1 MKIGTR
7 LYAFDD
13 DCKVYYIGTDGT
25 LIASAPASIGKD
37 TNDQVW
43 FKLTDGLLSTVF
55 IKVVDET
62 SSAVTPSG
70 NNVTVSLASAGN
82 VVTLTV
88 ANASGAPDTTA
99 WSAQMKITNTQ
110 TGLVSYVNLAGGSA
124 ITAGSSDTSNTLSS
138 VSINLYQAIVTING
152 VTLTSNTVAG

>member
-1 MKIGTR
+1 MKIGTK

-37 TNDQVW
+37 ANDQVW

-55 IKVVDET
+55 IKVFDET
-62 SSAVTPSG
+62 FAVTPTG

-82 VVTLTV
+82 VVTGPWLM
-88 ANASGAPDTTA
+88 P
-99 WSAQMKITNTQ
+99 
-110 TGLVSYVNLAGGSA
+110 LVLP
-124 ITAGSSDTSNTLSS
+124 TRL
-138 VSINLYQAIVTING
+138 LG
-152 VTLTSNTVAG
+152 VLR

>member
-1 MKIGTR
+1 M
-7 LYAFDD
+7 
-13 DCKVYYIGTDGT
+13 
-25 LIASAPASIGKD
+25 
-37 TNDQVW
+37 
-43 FKLTDGLLSTVF
+43 F

-88 ANASGAPDTTA
+88 ANAAGAPDTTA

-124 ITAGSSDTSNTLSS
+124 ITAGNSDTSNTLSS